1 MSGLNDGPDVPEL
14 PSADPIP
21 RSRWRMQLVWLVPIV
36 AVLIGGWLATKAV
49 LERGEK
55 ITISFKTGEGLEA
68 GKTKLKFKD
77 VDIGV
82 VESVSLSLDHRN
94 VLAKAEVARDVADM
108 MVDNTRFWVVRPR
121 ISGGTVS
128 GLGTLLSG
136 SYIDVDVGNAT
147 KARRDF
153 VGLEEPP
160 VFASD
165 VPGREFILKATG
177 LGSLDVGTPVYFRRL
192 RVGQIASYQ
201 LDPDGRGVTLRVFV
215 NAPYDRFVKAD
226 TRFWHASGID
236 MAFDT
241 NGLRVETQS
250 IVSIIIGGVAFE
262 SPPDSTAES
271 QEDVVASANAQ
282 FQLYDTRIDAMKQ
295 HDRIIDRYVV
305 NILDSVR
312 GLTVGAPVDFRGVVI
327 GEVTAIYTRFDPANN
342 RFSTPVEIEIYPER
356 FTSRY
361 QKGRVGG
368 RVSDDPRGIANYLVD
383 HGFRF
388 QLRSGN
394 PLTGQLY
401 VALDYFP
408 DAPKASV
415 DWSKAPPELPAM
427 PRTLQSLQD
436 SVTRLLTKLNSV
448 PFEAI
453 GNDARTTLR
462 TTNAL
467 ISQINSDVVPK
478 ANDTLNS
485 AQTALNSA
493 NSMLQPDSSLQQSTE
508 QAMQEMT
515 RTAATLRALA
525 DYLSRHPE
533 ALIRGKSTETKP

>member
-1 MSGLNDGPDVPEL
+1 MSGLNDEPDSPEL
-14 PSADPIP
+14 PSAETIP

-82 VESVSLSLDHRN
+82 IETVNLSADHKR
-94 VLAKAEVARDVADM
+94 VVARAEVTRDVASLL
-108 MVDNTRFWVVRPR
+108 VDNTRFWVVRPR

-136 SYIDVDVGNAT
+136 SYIDVDVGNAS
-147 KARRDF
+147 KARREF

-165 VPGREFILKATG
+165 VPGREFTLKSSG

-201 LDPDGRGVTLRVFV
+201 LDPDGRGVTLKVFV
-215 NAPYDRFVKAD
+215 NAPYDQFVKAD
-226 TRFWHASGID
+226 TRFWHASGVD

-262 SPPDSTAES
+262 SPPDSALDST
-271 QEDVVASANAQ
+271 DGASAIPNAQ
-282 FQLYDTRIDAMKQ
+282 FRLYDTRADAMKQ
-295 HDRIIDRYVV
+295 HDRIVDRYVI
-305 NILDSVR
+305 NFLDSVR

-327 GEVTAIYTRFDPANN
+327 GEVTAIYTRFDRAHN
-342 RFSTPVEIEIYPER
+342 RFSIPVEIEIYPER

-361 QKGRVGG
+361 QKGRAGG
-368 RVSDDPRGIANYLVD
+368 RISDDPRGIANYLVE

-388 QLRSGN
+388 QLKSGN

-408 DAPKASV
+408 DAPKATI
-415 DWSKAPPELPAM
+415 DWSASPPELPAI

-436 SVTRLLTKLNSV
+436 SVTRLLAKLNNI
-448 PFEAI
+448 PFEGI

-467 ISQINSDVVPK
+467 ISQLNTDVVPK
-478 ANDTLNS
+478 AHDTLNS
-485 AQTALNSA
+485 AQTALDSA

-515 RTAATLRALA
+515 RTAATLRTLA
-525 DYLSRHPE
+525 DYLARHPE
-533 ALIRGKSTETKP
+533 ALVRGKSEDKP

>member
-1 MSGLNDGPDVPEL
+1 MSGLNDEPDGAGL
-14 PSADPIP
+14 PSAETIP

-36 AVLIGGWLATKAV
+36 AVLIGGWLATKAI

-55 ITISFKTGEGLEA
+55 VTISFKTGEGLEA

-82 VESVSLSLDHRN
+82 VETVNLSADHKR
-94 VLAKAEVARDVADM
+94 VLATAEVARDVASLL
-108 MVDNTRFWVVRPR
+108 VDNTRFWVVRPR

-136 SYIDVDVGNAT
+136 SYIDVDVGNAS

-165 VPGREFILKATG
+165 VPGREFTLKSTG

-192 RVGQIASYQ
+192 RVGQIASYK
-201 LDPDGRGVTLRVFV
+201 LDPDGRGVTLKVFV
-215 NAPYDRFVKAD
+215 NAPYDQFVKTD
-226 TRFWHASGID
+226 TRFWHASGVD

-241 NGLRVETQS
+241 NGLRVESQS

-262 SPPDSTAES
+262 SPPESATGLQNETAATP
-271 QEDVVASANAQ
+271 DTQ
-282 FQLYDTRIDAMKQ
+282 FRLYDTRADAMKK
-295 HDRIIDRYVV
+295 HDRIVDRYVV
-305 NILDSVR
+305 NFLDSVR

-327 GEVTAIYTRFDPANN
+327 GEVTAIYTRFDEAHN
-342 RFSTPVEIEIYPER
+342 RFSIPVEIEIYPER

-361 QKGRVGG
+361 QKGHAGG
-368 RVSDDPRGIANYLVD
+368 RISDDPRGIANYLVE

-388 QLRSGN
+388 QLKSGN

-401 VALDYFP
+401 IALDYFP
-408 DAPKASV
+408 DAPKAAI
-415 DWSKAPPELPAM
+415 DWTASPPELPAI
-427 PRTLQSLQD
+427 PRTLQSIQD
-436 SVTRLLTKLNSV
+436 SVTRLLTKLNSI
-448 PFEAI
+448 PFEGI

-467 ISQINSDVVPK
+467 ISQINSEVVPK
-478 ANDTLNS
+478 AQSTLNS
-485 AQTALNSA
+485 AQTTLDSA

-515 RTAATLRALA
+515 RTAATLRTLA
-525 DYLSRHPE
+525 DYLARHPE
-533 ALIRGKSTETKP
+533 ALVRGKPEDTP

>member
-1 MSGLNDGPDVPEL
+1 MAGSNDESDVPDL
-14 PSADPIP
+14 PAAEPVP

-55 ITISFKTGEGLEA
+55 ISISFKTGEGLEA

-82 VESVSLSLDHRN
+82 VDAVSLSPDHKN
-94 VLAKAEVARDVADM
+94 VVAVAEVARDAASL

-147 KARRDF
+147 KARRSF

-165 VPGREFILKATG
+165 VPGREFTLKGSG

-201 LDPDGRGVTLRVFV
+201 LDPDGRGVTLKVFV
-215 NAPYDRFVKAD
+215 NAPYDRFVKTD
-226 TRFWHASGID
+226 TRFWHASGVD

-241 NGLRVETQS
+241 NGVRIETQS

-262 SPPDSTAES
+262 SPPGS
-271 QEDVVASANAQ
+271 QEEADAPA
-282 FQLYDTRIDAMKQ
+282 DTRFELYATRADAMRQ
-295 HDRIIDRYVV
+295 HDRIVDKYIV
-305 NILDSVR
+305 NFIDSVR

-342 RFSTPVEIEIYPER
+342 RFSIPVEIQIYPER

-361 QKGRVGG
+361 QGDRTGG
-368 RVSDDPRGIANYLVD
+368 RISDDPRGVANYLVE

-401 VALDYFP
+401 VALDHFP
-408 DAPKASV
+408 DAPKATI
-415 DWSKAPPELPAM
+415 DWSKTPPELPAI

-436 SVTRLLTKLNSV
+436 SVTRLLAKLNNI

-453 GNDARTTLR
+453 GNDTRTMLR
-462 TTNAL
+462 STNTM
-467 ISQINSDVVPK
+467 ISQLNNEVVPK
-478 ANDTLNS
+478 ARDTLAS
-485 AQTALNSA
+485 AQSTLDSA
-493 NSMLQPDSSLQQSTE
+493 NTALQPDSSLQQSTE
-508 QAMQEMT
+508 EAMHELT
-515 RTAATLRALA
+515 RTAATLRTLA

-533 ALIRGKSTETKP
+533 ALVRGKSEDKP

>member
-1 MSGLNDGPDVPEL
+1 MSGSNDEPDLPEL
-14 PSADPIP
+14 PPAEPVP

-36 AVLIGGWLATKAV
+36 AVLIGGWLATKAI
-49 LERGEK
+49 LERGEN

-82 VESVSLSLDHRN
+82 VESVSLSPDHKN
-94 VLAKAEVARDVADM
+94 VVAKAEVSRDVADM

-147 KARRDF
+147 KSRRSF

-165 VPGREFILKATG
+165 VPGREFTLTASG

-201 LDPDGRGVTLRVFV
+201 LNPDGRGVTLKVFV
-215 NAPYDRFVKAD
+215 NAPYDRFVKTD

-236 MAFDT
+236 MAFDS
-241 NGLRVETQS
+241 NGVRVESQS

-262 SPPDSTAES
+262 SPPDS
-271 QEDVVASANAQ
+271 QEETDAAANTQ
-282 FQLYDTRIDAMKQ
+282 FELYLTRADAMKQ
-295 HDRIIDRYVV
+295 HDRIADTYIV
-305 NILDSVR
+305 NFMESVR

-327 GEVTAIYTRFDPANN
+327 GEVTAIYTRFDRENN
-342 RFSTPVEIEIYPER
+342 RFSIPVEIKLYPER

-361 QKGRVGG
+361 QKGRAEG
-368 RVSDDPRGIANYLVD
+368 RISENPRGMANYLVE

-394 PLTGQLY
+394 LLTGQLY
-401 VALDYFP
+401 IALDYFP
-408 DAPKASV
+408 DAPKAAI
-415 DWSKAPPELPAM
+415 DWTKTPPELPPI

-436 SVTRLLTKLNSV
+436 SVTRLLTKLNSI
-448 PFEAI
+448 PFEGI

-462 TTNAL
+462 TTNSL
-467 ISQINSDVVPK
+467 IAQLNSEVVPK
-478 ANDTLNS
+478 ARDTLMS
-485 AQTALNSA
+485 AQSTLNSA
-493 NSMLQPDSSLQQSTE
+493 NSALQPDSTLQQSTE
-508 QAMQEMT
+508 EAMREMT
-515 RTAATLRALA
+515 RTAATLRTLA

-533 ALIRGKSTETKP
+533 ALVRGKSEDKP

>member
-1 MSGLNDGPDVPEL
+1 MSGSNDEPDLPEL
-14 PSADPIP
+14 PAADSIP

-36 AVLIGGWLATKAV
+36 AVLIGGWLATKAI
-49 LERGEK
+49 LERGES

-82 VESVSLSLDHRN
+82 VETVMLSPDHKH
-94 VLAKAEVARDVADM
+94 VVAKAEVARDVANLL
-108 MVDNTRFWVVRPR
+108 VDNTRFWVVRPR

-136 SYIDVDVGNAT
+136 SYIDVDVGNAA
-147 KARRDF
+147 KARRNF

-165 VPGREFILKATG
+165 VPGREFILKGNG
-177 LGSLDVGTPVYFRRL
+177 LGSLDVGSPVYFRRL

-201 LDPDGRGVTLRVFV
+201 LDPNGRGVTLKVFV
-215 NAPYDRFVKAD
+215 NAPYDRFVKTD
-226 TRFWHASGID
+226 TRFWHASGVE
-236 MAFDT
+236 MAFDS

-262 SPPDSTAES
+262 SPPES
-271 QEDVVASANAQ
+271 QEDTSAAANAG
-282 FQLYDTRIDAMKQ
+282 FELYANRADAMKQ
-295 HDRIIDRYVV
+295 HDRIIDKYVV
-305 NILDSVR
+305 NFMDSVR

-327 GEVTAIYTRFDPANN
+327 GEVTAIYTRFDPVQN
-342 RFSTPVEIEIYPER
+342 RFSIPVGIQIYPER

-361 QKGRVGG
+361 QGARTGG
-368 RVSDDPRGIANYLVD
+368 RISDDPRGVANYLIE

-408 DAPKASV
+408 DAPKAAI
-415 DWSKAPPELPAM
+415 DWSKSPPELPAI

-436 SVTRLLTKLNSV
+436 SVTRLLAKLNTI
-448 PFEAI
+448 PFEVI

-462 TTNAL
+462 TTNSL
-467 ISQINSDVVPK
+467 ISRLNTEVVPK
-478 ANDTLNS
+478 AHDTLSS
-485 AQTALNSA
+485 AQTALDSA
-493 NSMLQPDSSLQQSTE
+493 NTALQPDSSLQQSTE
-508 QAMQEMT
+508 EAMRELT
-515 RTAATLRALA
+515 RTAATLRTLT

-533 ALIRGKSTETKP
+533 ALVRGKSEDKP

>member
-1 MSGLNDGPDVPEL
+1 MSGLNDEPDLPEL
-14 PSADPIP
+14 PAADSIP

-36 AVLIGGWLATKAV
+36 AVLIGGWLATKAI
-49 LERGEK
+49 LERGES

-82 VESVSLSLDHRN
+82 VETVMLSPDHKH
-94 VLAKAEVARDVADM
+94 VVAKAEVARDVASLL
-108 MVDNTRFWVVRPR
+108 VDNTRFWVVRPR

-136 SYIDVDVGNAT
+136 SYIDVDVGNAA
-147 KARRDF
+147 KARRNF

-165 VPGREFILKATG
+165 VPGREFILKGNG
-177 LGSLDVGTPVYFRRL
+177 LGSLDVGSPVYFRRL

-201 LDPDGRGVTLRVFV
+201 LDPDGRGVTLKVFV
-215 NAPYDRFVKAD
+215 NAPYDRFVKTD
-226 TRFWHASGID
+226 TRFWHASGVE
-236 MAFDT
+236 MAFDS

-262 SPPDSTAES
+262 SPPES
-271 QEDVVASANAQ
+271 QEDTNAAANAG
-282 FQLYDTRIDAMKQ
+282 FELYANRADAMKQ
-295 HDRIIDRYVV
+295 HDRIIDKYVV
-305 NILDSVR
+305 NFMDSVR

-327 GEVTAIYTRFDPANN
+327 GEVTAIYTRFDPVQN
-342 RFSTPVEIEIYPER
+342 RFSIPVGIQIYPER

-361 QKGRVGG
+361 QGARTGG
-368 RVSDDPRGIANYLVD
+368 RISDDPRGVANYLIE

-408 DAPKASV
+408 DAPKAAI
-415 DWSKAPPELPAM
+415 DWSKSPPELPAI

-436 SVTRLLTKLNSV
+436 SVTRLLAKLNTI
-448 PFEAI
+448 PFEVI

-462 TTNAL
+462 TTNSL
-467 ISQINSDVVPK
+467 ISRLNTEVVPK
-478 ANDTLNS
+478 AHDTLSS
-485 AQTALNSA
+485 AQTALDSA
-493 NSMLQPDSSLQQSTE
+493 NTALQPDSSLQQSTE
-508 QAMQEMT
+508 EAMRELT
-515 RTAATLRALA
+515 RTAATLRTLT

-533 ALIRGKSTETKP
+533 ALVRGKSEDKP